1 MENNLMNEAVPH
13 PEFRLSKAIQT
24 AAVILLVAAVLTAYG
39 HLPGHDFINLDDPPY
54 ITENPRVRQGLT
66 GDNLLWAFTSLE
78 VNNWHPLTWLSFMM
92 DSQLYGLNPA
102 GFHLTNLVFHILNA
116 LLLFYLLKRMNGAF
130 GPSLF
135 VAAVFALHPLQVE
148 SVAWVSE
155 RKDVLSTFLGLLTI
169 WFYIG
174 YAERP
179 ALKTYLPVLL
189 FFALGL
195 MAKPMLVTWP
205 FVLLLLDYWP
215 LNRSGWTRLVK
226 EKIPL
231 FALSLASSAITLLAQ
246 SQGALKT
253 LDVLPLSIRLG
264 NTLVSYVKYL
274 GKFFY
279 PDPLAVYYP
288 HPGRPPWPH
297 ILLAGLILAA
307 LTWLV
312 WRTRKKR
319 PYLLVG
325 WLWFLGTLV
334 PVIGLVQVGWQG
346 LADRYTYVP
355 LIGLVMMVA
364 WLVPDLFDHW
374 RFKKTAITVLA
385 GAALAP
391 LLVLTWFQHQHWQ
404 NSLTLFRHA
413 LAVTEDNYLAHH
425 HLGMALA
432 KQGHPDQAQA
442 HFLEAVRINPTYA
455 TPYLAMGIYAAR
467 DNRIEE
473 AVGYF
478 SQALK
483 IWPEYFEAHLNLA
496 RLAALQNRPEQALE
510 HYRRALEINPDYA
523 PAHFELGNLL
533 RALGRPTEALTHY
546 EKNLRLEPKQI
557 KARLNLAGLLGL
569 LGRHQEAELQFRRVL
584 EIEPDNPD
592 AHYNLGTLYGLT
604 GRPAQAEA
612 HLRQAIELNPGSAPA
627 HFNLGLTLANQGKM
641 AQAADQFAEA
651 LRIDPGF
658 EPARQALTKVREG
671 R

>member
-1 MENNLMNEAVPH
+1 MIEAFPPPKPQVS
-13 PEFRLSKAIQT
+13 RAART
-24 AAVILLVAAVLTAYG
+24 AAVILLVVAVLAVYRD
-39 HLPGHDFINLDDPPY
+39 LPGHDFINLDDPPY

-66 GDNLLWAFTSLE
+66 GDNFLWAFASLE
-78 VNNWHPLTWLSFMM
+78 VNNWHPLTWLSFML

-102 GFHLTNLVFHILNA
+102 GYHLTNLIFHILNA
-116 LLLFYLLKRMNGAF
+116 LLLFHLLNRMTRAP

-169 WFYIG
+169 WFYVG
-174 YAERP
+174 YVQRP
-179 ALKTYLPVLL
+179 ALKTYVLVLL

-215 LNRSGWTRLVK
+215 LGRSGWPRLFK

-231 FALSLASSAITLLAQ
+231 FALSLASSVVTLLAQ
-246 SQGALKT
+246 SQGAIKT
-253 LDVLPLSIRLG
+253 LDVLPLSTRLA

-279 PDPLAVYYP
+279 PAPLAVYYP
-288 HPGRPPWPH
+288 HPGLPPWPH
-297 ILLAGLILAA
+297 ILLAGLLLAA
-307 LTWLV
+307 LTGLV
-312 WRTRKKR
+312 FQARKKR

-355 LIGLVMMVA
+355 LIGLIVMVA
-364 WLVPDLFDHW
+364 WFVPDLFNHW
-374 RFKKTAITVLA
+374 RFKKSALTALA

-391 LLVLTWFQHQHWQ
+391 LLVLTWVQHQHWQ

-425 HLGMALA
+425 HIGMALA
-432 KQGHPDQAQA
+432 QQGHPDQAQV

-455 TPYLAMGIYAAR
+455 TPYLAMGIQAAR
-467 DNRIEE
+467 ANRTEE

-478 SQALK
+478 TQALK

-496 RLAALQNRPEQALE
+496 RLAALQNRPEPALDHYLQALK
-510 HYRRALEINPDYA
+510 INPDYA

-533 RALGRPTEALTHY
+533 RTMGRSEQALAHY
-546 EKNLRLEPKQI
+546 RETLRLEPGHI

-569 LGRHQEAELQFRRVL
+569 LGQHQAAELQFRQVL

-592 AHYNLGTLYGLT
+592 AHYNLGTLYGLK

-612 HLRQAIELNPGSAPA
+612 HLRQAVELNPGSAPA
-627 HFNLGLTLANQGKM
+627 HFNLGLALANQGKT
-641 AQAADQFAEA
+641 AQAAEQFAEA
-651 LRIDPGF
+651 LRIDPDF
-658 EPARQALTKVREG
+658 EPARQALAKVREG